1 MLLFGSIL
9 TGIAR
14 LKRHYDV
21 AGKVPWLLHRQRR
34 QVSGGN
40 VRPRAKRFLTLD
52 ITIPNSGETQSVG
65 LYLMPRPSLL
75 LGTWVY
81 GATVI
86 DQVSAAYSARFI
98 TDGRHCFVVFVGDTG
113 GASLEFQ
120 MKPWSRR
127 ITIVGTLPDAVA
139 VSDENAATSTCV
151 QPYYA
156 AARSIIDAERP
167 ATRSDINRIRRRVA
181 KLLHPDLG
189 STSEIACRARAMAMM
204 NAELDE
210 LGSRFAG

>member
-1 MLLFGSIL
+1 MLLVGSIL

-65 LYLMPRPSLL
+65 LYLMPHPSLL
-75 LGTWVY
+75 LGIWVY

-98 TDGRHCFVVFVGDTG
+98 TDGRHCLIVFVGDTG

-127 ITIVGTLPDAVA
+127 IAIVGTLPNGPSF
-139 VSDENAATSTCV
+139 SDDNGTTSTCV
-151 QPYYA
+151 QQYYA

-189 STSEIACRARAMAMM
+189 SMSEIACRARAMAMM